1 MAGIGFTLERLMDKG
16 TFKGF
21 AQAYVF
27 SAVVAT
33 GPWLL
38 STLCLAFLSALA
50 PETMDREL
58 VKFRAVVTYSYM
70 ASLVFAGFWQMVITR
85 LIADRLYV
93 SDTEAMAPG
102 FLTSGALVAVFS
114 TLIALVAVSGYD
126 APLTVRIFSAS
137 IFIFVCM
144 IWHVMIFLSAASGY
158 FAIVR
163 SFLIGSLMGV
173 MGCIGFGR
181 LYGLTGYLA
190 GFALGQASIWAFL
203 SVRLLVEFPTRKLF
217 SFDVFRA
224 FVKYPVHILVGG
236 CYNLGIW
243 IDKLVFWCSPL
254 AAVNLGVLRTYP
266 TYDRPLFI
274 AYLSIVPTFTVFLI
288 TVETNFARRFN
299 DFFTAILTQRSL
311 PEIRFC
317 HEAMGKALDD
327 GINRLVKVQGI
338 VSLMAMVFAEPI
350 AILTGLPPE
359 CIGILRVSFLAV
371 FLHALFMTL
380 LLIVLYLD
388 VRTVALKLTALFA
401 LLNGGLTWVSYLL
414 GPVTFGYGYVFA
426 SLISCLVAYVSLK
439 RRYHDMIW
447 RTFNNLD
454 IPEPAVDDV

>member
-1 MAGIGFTLERLMDKG
+1 MAGIGFTLERLMNKG

-33 GPWLL
+33 GPWLV
-38 STLCLAFLSALA
+38 STLCLAFLSTLA
-50 PETMDREL
+50 PESMDKDL

-102 FLTSGALVAVFS
+102 FLTSGVLVAAS
-114 TLIALVAVSGYD
+114 SALIALGAVSCFEES
-126 APLTVRIFSAS
+126 LTVKVFSAS
-137 IFIFVCM
+137 IFVFVCL

-173 MGCIGFGR
+173 MGCIAFGR
-181 LYGLTGYLA
+181 LHGLVGYLA
-190 GFALGQASIWAFL
+190 GFALGQASVWAFL
-203 SVRLLVEFPTRKLF
+203 AVRLLVEFPSGKLL
-217 SFDVFRA
+217 SRDVFRA
-224 FVKYPVHILVGG
+224 FTKYPIHILVGG
-236 CYNLGIW
+236 FYNLGIW
-243 IDKLVFWCSPL
+243 IDKLVFWASPL
-254 AAVNLGVLRTYP
+254 ATANLGILCTYP
-266 TYDRPLFI
+266 TYDRALFI

-288 TVETNFARRFN
+288 TVETNFSRRFN
-299 DFFTAILTQRSL
+299 DFFAAILTQKSL

-317 HEAMGKALDD
+317 HEAMGRALDD
-327 GINRLVKVQGI
+327 GVGRLLKIQGA
-338 VSLMAMVFAEPI
+338 VSLLAMVFTEPI
-350 AILTGLPPE
+350 AVLTGLPPE
-359 CIGILRVSFLAV
+359 SIGILRVAFLAV
-371 FLHALFMTL
+371 FLHAIFLIL

-388 VRTVALKLTALFA
+388 VRKVALFLTSMFCFLNFA
-401 LLNGGLTWVSYLL
+401 LTYISLKL

-426 SLISCLVAYVSLK
+426 SLIACLTAYILLK
-439 RRYHDMIW
+439 RRFHDMIW